1 MRGGEN
7 VERNYTPA
15 QYLAARPF
23 LERLKLFRPWLP
35 SEQYKAIKDR
45 ALSGDIR
52 GAEAELA
59 RIERPRGWR

>member
-1 MRGGEN
+1 M
-7 VERNYTPA
+7 ERNYTPN

-23 LERLKLFRPWLP
+23 LEKLKQIRAWLP
-35 SEQYKAIKDR
+35 TDQYTALKDR

-59 RIERPRGWR
+59 RIQRPRGWR